1 MVRKIKDTSPE
12 TQEPR
17 PAPLGRAPVQFV
29 LVVVVVQLLWRRAF
43 SIFVDVARRP
53 AHFLWCVSSVSRVVR
68 VASAAFARRQSCSKS
83 RLCCL
88 ALHSDAF
95 ATRRLFAATI
105 WQLWR
110 PERSVRA
117 TFAAG
122 ATSNSFA
129 FRPDAKLSGARQ
141 PPAAPELSVRP
152 ARRWKSVCHIFCSCE
167 LVQRHTRTP
176 RLFAR
181 SPATG
186 LLPARHL
193 LAART
198 CEKPDIAALRAA
210 GRGAGR
216 IEPSAEG

>member
-1 MVRKIKDTSPE
+1 MIGKIEDTRPQ

-95 ATRRLFAATI
+95 ATRRLFAATDLAI
-105 WQLWR
+105 MEAREVRTCCLCAGQPRVLYAHQLMAKWAVLEAFR
-110 PERSVRA
+110 YGSRGVRTAGEALEKRLPRLLIVRA
-117 TFAAG
+117 S
-122 ATSNSFA
+122 ATT
-129 FRPDAKLSGARQ
+129 
-141 PPAAPELSVRP
+141 
-152 ARRWKSVCHIFCSCE
+152 H
-167 LVQRHTRTP
+167 
-176 RLFAR
+176 
-181 SPATG
+181 
-186 LLPARHL
+186 
-193 LAART
+193 
-198 CEKPDIAALRAA
+198 
-210 GRGAGR
+210 
-216 IEPSAEG
+216 